1 MISFKPI
8 NKFKTFKYDAAPFF
22 FYLEIFPPD
31 LTSFES
37 ERDVAILKKINTNPI
52 MPLPMRV
59 DRVFNGEQSL
69 LIRPRK
75 PFSFTIGNDLNAI
88 INPNAFLQYG
98 VEQLINFTE
107 IRAFEKF
114 ALSITTKKAKKWWD
128 STKFLYAKLLDL
140 ETDFLG
146 FLKSY
151 IDNLLKAKLNNENLI
166 PAATNYCRTVQHIC
180 EKRIEENTILIE
192 TTHLQT
198 QGKLYT
204 KRLAK
209 YRKKMKKIEQV
220 EIHPELINVDV
231 FDLSQIGFINNFN
244 KLDSSLDN
252 IKPKLL
258 KYIPLLFYDDL
269 LECMLINLKKLDD
282 GEDNILDP
290 SFLINNN
297 IIILQE
303 SKDLINFKTHGYSW
317 FNSFDIIDFESI
329 IQSIK
334 TTIEEFIKEKAE
346 SIKKDLY
353 PSYSPPPNS
362 SI

>member
-22 FYLEIFPPD
+22 FYLEVFPPD
-31 LTSFES
+31 LTGFES
-37 ERDVAILKKINTNPI
+37 ERDVALLKKIITNPI

-69 LIRPRK
+69 LIRPRE
-75 PFSFTIGNDLNAI
+75 PLSFSLMDDLNAI
-88 INPNAFLQYG
+88 INPTMFLQYG

-107 IRAFEKF
+107 IRAFDTF
-114 ALSITTKKAKKWWD
+114 ALSLTSKKAQKWWD

-140 ETDFLG
+140 ENDFSA

-151 IDNLLKAKLNNENLI
+151 VDNLLKAKLNDEDLI
-166 PAATNYCRTVQHIC
+166 TAATNYCKNIQYLC
-180 EKRIEENTILIE
+180 EKRIEENSILIE
-192 TTHLQT
+192 TTHLQIHV
-198 QGKLYT
+198 KLYT
-204 KRLAK
+204 KKIAT

-220 EIHPELINVDV
+220 QFHPELINLDV
-231 FDLSQIGFINNFN
+231 FDLSEIGLPDNLE

-269 LECMLINLKKLDD
+269 LECMLLNVKKLED
-282 GEDNILDP
+282 GEENILDP
-290 SFLINNN
+290 SFLIDQN

-303 SKDLINFKTHGYSW
+303 SKDLEKFKTQNYSW
-317 FNSFDIIDFESI
+317 FNTYEEINLESI

-334 TTIEEFIKEKAE
+334 NTIQEFLKAKGE
-346 SIKKDLY
+346 SIKKELY
-353 PSYSPPPNS
+353 SSYSPPPSS